1 MKWRNLADIETARDS
16 SANQSLRV
24 NPRIHS
30 HGQLFTFYNIGFQ
43 TVVQKSQIGTV
54 LACFSAQRR
63 EGLAD
68 SPYRS
73 SNIPARWRC
82 VDVADQTQY
91 ISQEKLYQSHRC
103 AICACYSPELDGKW
117 KHKTNEVMLK

>member
-1 MKWRNLADIETARDS
+1 MKWRNLTDIETARDS

-82 VDVADQTQY
+82 VDVADQTKY
-91 ISQEKLYQSHRC
+91 ISQEESYQSTTGRC
-103 AICACYSPELDGKW
+103 IRYYTHWMELDGNMKQSY
-117 KHKTNEVMLK
+117 

>member
-1 MKWRNLADIETARDS
+1 MKWRNLTDIETARDS

>member
-1 MKWRNLADIETARDS
+1 MKYVNLADIEKVQAFYVPGP
-16 SANQSLRV
+16 LRA
-24 NPRIHS
+24 NPRILF
-30 HGQLFTFYNIGFQ
+30 HGQLFTLYNIRSQ
-43 TVVQKSQIGTV
+43 TVSQKSQIGTV